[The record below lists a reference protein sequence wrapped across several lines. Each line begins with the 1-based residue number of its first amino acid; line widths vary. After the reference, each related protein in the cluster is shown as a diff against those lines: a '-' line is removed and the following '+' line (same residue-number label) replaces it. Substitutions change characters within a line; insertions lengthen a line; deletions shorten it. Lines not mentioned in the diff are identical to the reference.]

1 VSVKSTDFLTC
12 NFPKG
17 TKGEENKV
25 HCHRLKGYLS
35 REEQTT
41 HHLSPN
47 TLFTAYRKRNPHAAG
62 RGQESAVPQTL
73 TQHQQAIAQVAVT
86 PHLHLSRA
94 TLRALFIPQLDQTLQ
109 LLQIEA
115 AQPFAAAVPRARD
128 DAVCTLHEEVVE
140 AAAADE
146 VDACVVV
153 GVILVVFVVVGGDCF
168 DGFQV
173 LREHEDVELHAPA
186 AVLIHA
192 FDDMGRIAH
201 K

>member
-1 VSVKSTDFLTC
+1 MSVKSTEFLID
-12 NFPKG
+12 NFSKG

-25 HCHRLKGYLS
+25 HCHRLTGYLS
-35 REEQTT
+35 RAEQTT

-86 PHLHLSRA
+86 PHLHLARA

-115 AQPFAAAVPRARD
+115 TQPFAAAVPRPRD
-128 DAVCTLHEEVVE
+128 DAVCALHEEVVE
-140 AAAADE
+140 TAAAHE

-153 GVILVVFVVVGGDCF
+153 GVVLVVLVVVVGDCL

-186 AVLIHA
+186 AVLVHA
-192 FDDMGRIAH
+192 LGDVGRVAH
-201 K
+201 E